1 MHLYMLVEMSLLL
14 HFNQC
19 GWYIIG
25 AIHRRLPKDSS
36 HLKQFFFFFF
46 EKSRISSLND
56 KIDPKRKDLGK

>member
-25 AIHRRLPKDSS
+25 AIHRRVPKD
-36 HLKQFFFFFF
+36 FFF
-46 EKSRISSLND
+46 EQSRISSLND